1 MSRAAMRLWRAAV
14 LGLIGLMLLCAW
26 SAGLFIFVSH
36 IPREPAND
44 SMSTDAIVVLTGGSE
59 RLGEGMRQLAAGLA
73 KKLFVSGVHE
83 EVELPDLIASLP
95 ADVQPPSAE
104 QLACCVVLGH
114 NAGDTRG
121 NARETA
127 AWMTAESFT
136 SMRLV
141 TANYHMPRSLLEF
154 RQAMPGTA
162 IVAHPVFPAQVKRD
176 EWWRWPGTAALMM
189 SEYHKFLFALLRAMI
204 AGAPQAG

>member
-1 MSRAAMRLWRAAV
+1 MKLRRAAAF
-14 LGLIGLMLLCAW
+14 GLIGLLLLSAW
-26 SAGLFIFVSH
+26 SAGLFVFVSH
-36 IPREPAND
+36 IPREPAGGSNG
-44 SMSTDAIVVLTGGSE
+44 TDAIVVLTGGSE
-59 RLGEGMRQLAAGLA
+59 RLGEGVRLLSAGLA
-73 KKLFVSGVHE
+73 RKLFVSGVHE
-83 EVELPDLIASLP
+83 EVDLAALIASLP
-95 ADVQPPSAE
+95 GDVPSPSPE

-176 EWWRWPGTAALMM
+176 EWWRWPGTAALMV

-204 AGAPQAG
+204 AGAPSAD

>member
-1 MSRAAMRLWRAAV
+1 MRRPRRLWRTAIFA
-14 LGLIGLMLLCAW
+14 LIGLLLLCGW

-36 IPREPAND
+36 IPRSPAD
-44 SMSTDAIVVLTGGSE
+44 ETRSTDAIVVLTGGSE
-59 RLGEGMRQLAAGLA
+59 RLGEGVRLLSAGLA
-73 KKLFVSGVHE
+73 KKLFISGVHD
-83 EVELPDLIASLP
+83 EVDMAALIASLP
-95 ADVQPPSAE
+95 ADIEPPTPEA
-104 QLACCVVLGH
+104 LACCIVLGY
-114 NAGDTRG
+114 NAGNTRG

-127 AWMTAESFT
+127 DWMQAEGFI

-162 IVAHPVFPAQVKRD
+162 IVAHPVFPAQVKRE

-204 AGAPQAG
+204 AGAPAPG

>member
-1 MSRAAMRLWRAAV
+1 MKRRAHLWRTAAF
-14 LGLIGLMLLCAW
+14 GLIGLLVLSAW

-36 IPREPAND
+36 IPREPAGETV
-44 SMSTDAIVVLTGGSE
+44 STDAIVVLTGGSE
-59 RLGEGMRQLAAGLA
+59 RLGESVRLLSAGLA

-83 EVELPDLIASLP
+83 EVDLPALIASLP
-95 ADVQPPSAE
+95 PDAARPSAE
-104 QLACCVVLGH
+104 QIACCIVLDH
-114 NAGDTRG
+114 NAGNTRG

-127 AWMTAESFT
+127 QWMAAEGFI

-154 RQAMPGTA
+154 RQAMPGIA
-162 IVAHPVFPAQVKRD
+162 IVPHPVFPAQVKRE
-176 EWWRWPGTAALMM
+176 EWWRWPGTAALMV

-204 AGAPQAG
+204 AGAPPAD